1 MNPGSANISLGMP
14 VLVSGNEVKLDFN
27 PLSRVGMDHNGTAK
41 IQECLLQKLIDEQ
54 SSILPICDFY
64 PGVANLFSLGREIP
78 VDTGGG
84 RASSITCW

>member
-1 MNPGSANISLGMP
+1 MP